1 MMGSYGQPVYAAL
14 SRTVTNSSSSLG
26 GNQAYIHSS
35 GGTFTFYAHLQGFS
49 DASGYV
55 EAGTLIGY
63 IGDTG
68 NASGTPH
75 LHFEYHPNGV
85 LVNPT
90 PYVAA
95 VC

>member
-1 MMGSYGQPVYAAL
+1 VS
-14 SRTVTNSSSSLG
+14 
-26 GNQAYIHSS
+26 
-35 GGTFTFYAHLQGFS
+35 
-49 DASGYV
+49 
-55 EAGTLIGY
+55 AGTLIGY

-75 LHFEYHPNGV
+75 LHFEYHPSGV

-90 PYVAA
+90 PYVSA